1 MNKYKILW
9 IDDQYELL
17 SELME
22 RCEVVN
28 GFEITKCRF
37 AKEGMNIFEKRLEE
51 WSAVILDAKVLMES
65 LNEIPNLNG
74 LRFCRDRINELKPRR
89 YVPMFVF
96 TGQPDLIS
104 NELFENMVD
113 KYYSKGDDDDQL
125 IADVIS
131 EADKLED
138 THIIHK
144 HQTIFEVWP
153 QSKHDLLRIL
163 KVLEKE
169 EWQNNSVLNDIRK
182 IMSDVMYRLYDKG
195 FCSVPHDGAN
205 LAACSKALC
214 EVYMEEI
221 IPVYIQRSIHTLV
234 AVTNPGSHR
243 SSTDSDVA
251 KAEAPYLIRSLIYD
265 MLNVL
270 CWCRRITHIEP
281 DLVKQAIEVAK
292 MKFELEKEKRK
303 NKASDSWKKQQD
315 LCR

>member
-1 MNKYKILW
+1 MSKYKILW
-9 IDDQYELL
+9 IDDKWEELD
-17 SELME
+17 SFKDVCELPKNGME
-22 RCEVVN
+22 IIPCKYSVD
-28 GFEITKCRF
+28 GMLLFEQH
-37 AKEGMNIFEKRLEE
+37 LEE
-51 WSAVILDAKVLMES
+51 WSGVILDAKVLMDKES
-65 LNEIPNLNG
+65 KLDQLKGLTYSIRKIQELSHIRKIPYY
-74 LRFCRDRINELKPRR
+74 I
-89 YVPMFVF
+89 F
-96 TGQPDLIS
+96 TGQPDTAS
-104 NELFENMVD
+104 GTTFAEEHFEH
-113 KYYSKGDDDDQL
+113 YYEKDHD
-125 IADVIS
+125 
-131 EADKLED
+131 EDKLIED
-138 THIIHK
+138 IKRNADALEETQIIHK

-195 FCSVPHDGAN
+195 FCSVLHDGAN

-243 SSTDSDVA
+243 SATDYDVA

-270 CWCRRITHIEP
+270 CWCKRITHIEP

-303 NKASDSWKKQQD
+303 SKASDSWKK
-315 LCR
+315 

>member
-1 MNKYKILW
+1 MLMNKYKILW

-125 IADVIS
+125 IARYG
-131 EADKLED
+131 
-138 THIIHK
+138 HINI
-144 HQTIFEVWP
+144 TEI
-153 QSKHDLLRIL
+153 
-163 KVLEKE
+163 VL
-169 EWQNNSVLNDIRK
+169 S
-182 IMSDVMYRLYDKG
+182 
-195 FCSVPHDGAN
+195 C
-205 LAACSKALC
+205 
-214 EVYMEEI
+214 
-221 IPVYIQRSIHTLV
+221 
-234 AVTNPGSHR
+234 
-243 SSTDSDVA
+243 
-251 KAEAPYLIRSLIYD
+251 
-265 MLNVL
+265 
-270 CWCRRITHIEP
+270 
-281 DLVKQAIEVAK
+281 
-292 MKFELEKEKRK
+292 
-303 NKASDSWKKQQD
+303 ASDDNIFKHISIIIFQLKYKILGFYHLIPFLPQ
-315 LCR
+315 L

>member
-22 RCEVVN
+22 RCEVMN

-37 AKEGMNIFEKRLEE
+37 AKEGMNTFENHLEE

-65 LNEIPNLNG
+65 LNEVPNLTG
-74 LRFCRDRINELKPRR
+74 LRYCRDRINELKPRR

-125 IADVIS
+125 IEDIISAADLQ
-131 EADKLED
+131 EE
-138 THIIHK
+138 TQIIHK
-144 HQTIFEVWP
+144 HQTVFDVWP
-153 QSKHDLLRIL
+153 ESKHDLLRIL

-169 EWQNNSVLNDIRK
+169 DWQNNSVLNDIRK
-182 IMSDVMYRLYDKG
+182 IMSDIMFRLNDRG
-195 FCSVPHDGAN
+195 LCTEIHDGSN
-205 LAACSKALC
+205 LNACSRMLC
-214 EVYMEEI
+214 QPYMETI
-221 IPVYIQRSIHTLV
+221 IPIYIQRAIHTCV

-243 SSTDSDVA
+243 TKTDSDV
-251 KAEAPYLIRSLIYD
+251 KDNKAPYLIRSLIYN
-265 MLNVL
+265 MLDIL
-270 CWCRRITHIEP
+270 YWCRCLPPE
-281 DLVKQAIEVAK
+281 DYKEKSLLAVKQAKEQY
-292 MKFELEKEKRK
+292 EKRR
-303 NKASDSWKKQQD
+303 N
-315 LCR
+315 